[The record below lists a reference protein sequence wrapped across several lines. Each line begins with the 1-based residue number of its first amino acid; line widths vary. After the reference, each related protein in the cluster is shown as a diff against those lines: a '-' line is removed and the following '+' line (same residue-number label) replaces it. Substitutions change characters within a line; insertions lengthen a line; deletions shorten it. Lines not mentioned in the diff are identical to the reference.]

1 MDSPHLLARSTGQP
15 EDTMNTRNRLLWIL
29 ALGHGATHLHQGVM
43 SVCLPL
49 ILKDLGMNYTQM
61 GFIRSVQRIVMMVST
76 TVGGLATDLLD
87 QRKAI
92 LIFSILWPTIF
103 FYLTGYSTTFLV
115 FAALIWSRTLFGGF
129 LWHPPARAVIG
140 ETFPDRMGFGLGV
153 HAMGGNLAQTLAPL
167 AVGALLWFI
176 SWRTAFKLQLIPG
189 LVAALLLWQL
199 LPPLGR
205 SQEER
210 KKSVSY
216 LAAFRADVLGNL
228 PFLGISLVAALRSI
242 GENIIPT
249 FLPLYLFNEMNL
261 STATVGV
268 YLSSLALVGTIF
280 APAVGHLSD
289 RWGRKPTIFLCLLS
303 GSIFISAI
311 PWIQSRVILLPVVA
325 LGGMVTYS
333 IGPVIQAAG
342 LDRAP
347 REVWGSAQSFM
358 DIARSSLSLVFPL
371 LAGLLA
377 DAYGLSYTFYL
388 FGAVNLL
395 AALIILSVPQRLREG
410 AGPL

>member
-1 MDSPHLLARSTGQP
+1 MDSPHVLAHSTGQP
-15 EDTMNTRNRLLWIL
+15 EDTMNTRNRLLWML
-29 ALGHGATHLHQGVM
+29 ALGHGATHLHQGTM

-242 GENIIPT
+242 GEN
-249 FLPLYLFNEMNL
+249 
-261 STATVGV
+261 
-268 YLSSLALVGTIF
+268 
-280 APAVGHLSD
+280 HLSD

>member
-1 MDSPHLLARSTGQP
+1 
-15 EDTMNTRNRLLWIL
+15 MNDRNRLLGIL
-29 ALGHGATHLHQGVM
+29 ALGHGATHWHQGTM

-61 GFIRSVQRIVMMVST
+61 GLVRSVQRIVMMVST
-76 TVGGLATDLLD
+76 TIGGLATDLLD

-92 LIFSILWPTIF
+92 LIFSVIWPTVF
-103 FYLTGYSTTFLV
+103 FYFLGFSTTFIV
-115 FAALIWSRTLFGGF
+115 FASLIWSRTLFGGF

-140 ETFPDRMGFGLGV
+140 EAFPDRLGFGLGI
-153 HAMGGNLAQTLAPL
+153 HAMGANLAQALAPL

-189 LVAALLLWQL
+189 LLVAILLWQI

-205 SQEER
+205 SQE
-210 KKSVSY
+210 KKTMGVSY
-216 LAAFRADVLGNL
+216 LAAFRADVLGNI

-249 FLPLYLFNEMNL
+249 FLPLYLFYEMNM
-261 STATVGV
+261 STATIGV

-289 RWGRKPTIFLCLLS
+289 RWGRKPTIFLCLFS
-303 GSIFISAI
+303 GSFFIMSI
-311 PWIQSRVILLPVVA
+311 PWIQSRVILFSVIS
-325 LGGMVTYS
+325 LGGMVIFST
-333 IGPVIQAAG
+333 GPVIQAAG
-342 LDRAP
+342 LDHAP
-347 REVWGSAQSFM
+347 RNVWGSAQSFM

-371 LAGLLA
+371 LAGLIG
-377 DAYGLSYTFYL
+377 DTYGLSYTFYL

-395 AALIILSVPQRLREG
+395 AALIILCVPQPIREG
-410 AGPL
+410 AGPR